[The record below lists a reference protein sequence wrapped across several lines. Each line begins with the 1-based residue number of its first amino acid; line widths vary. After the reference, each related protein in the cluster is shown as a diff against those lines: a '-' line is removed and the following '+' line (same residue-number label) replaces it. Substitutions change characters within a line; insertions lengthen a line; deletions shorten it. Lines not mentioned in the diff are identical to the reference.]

1 MSGDS
6 GFASGDSSGVNP
18 FTSGMLGGGFGGFGG
33 FGSFSSGLDEPAVD
47 TGQHQGTGDAV
58 VGQNADG
65 ASKTSTEIQ
74 EETKKPTLG
83 SREQVLANPE
93 QYGWKPGM
101 TASPEEYA
109 QQYFHE
115 AAAKLSYK
123 DPSIDGDKK
132 GDPNAKDGY
141 TAADKA
147 FLEQWGYKVG
157 PEVRGNG
164 ALGNTDSGMYAV
176 RFEPIDPKSGTAP
189 VVAFRGS
196 EFNEKMVDWRSDI
209 TDGTIGQRQ
218 YKESQK
224 AIDELMKVAP
234 GQKLEVTGHSLG
246 GALAQKAAAEH
257 AASIGAVSTFQAP
270 GVDAADAAKF
280 NANKADGVKV
290 NHHYVSSDIVHR
302 AGEQKL
308 DGNFYEHHVPGAGMG
323 DIGASHT
330 ANLLHNT
337 GQVDENGVN
346 KYIDSDKNGF
356 ENKRDSVTHHEKDAQ
371 GDRHFFEGLR
381 QLLGNGLG
389 GPIEG
394 VVTGIAKA
402 GGGIMTGM
410 KDIGAGLKNGFMSAM
425 HGITGGMST
434 AWDGAKKGG
443 SELVGGFKQMMSGNI
458 LSGLGGMGKGLMSG
472 AGGLLSGAGQ
482 AIGGVASGAWEG
494 AKGLGSGLWNAGKGL
509 LGGAEDVIGGLG
521 RGWLGGAQGPG
532 APGDRRRRVA
542 RGQVRRIWPITIRAT
557 GSATDCSKPWAAP
570 AKRSARLAPGSAT
583 QQTAPCPASAEALAQ
598 PGTASSRAA
607 ARSSRA
613 RDRSSLAHRWLAW
626 APSARA
632 WWAAPA
638 ASSRAALTQSARW
651 PRASAPARWHWA
663 KAPGTPASPWCKASA
678 LPARASPLESA
689 KPLALPGMA
698 PRTSAEPSPVAP
710 RSCCLVG
717 KYQPHSID
725 P

>member
-18 FTSGMLGGGFGGFGG
+18 FASGMLGGGFGGFGG
-33 FGSFSSGLDEPAVD
+33 FGGGFDEPAVD

-58 VGQNADG
+58 IGQSADG

-164 ALGNTDSGMYAV
+164 ALGNTDAGMYAV

-224 AIDELMKVAP
+224 AIDDLMKVAP

-356 ENKRDSVTHHEKDAQ
+356 DNKRDSVTHHEKDAQ

-402 GGGIMTGM
+402 GGGIMTGL
-410 KDIGAGLKNGFMSAM
+410 KDIGAGMKNGFMSAM

-509 LGGAEDVIGGLG
+509 LGGADDVIGGVG
-521 RGWLGGAQGPG
+521 RGLLGGAKGLAHLGTG
-532 APGDRRRRVA
+532 AA
-542 RGQVRRIWPITIRAT
+542 EW
-557 GSATDCSKPWAAP
+557 
-570 AKRSARLAPGSAT
+570 LADKSG
-583 QQTAPCPASAEALAQ
+583 ALANYDTGNGIGNGLLQ
-598 PGTASSRAA
+598 AVGGTGKAIGEAGAGIGNAANSALSGIGRGAGAAWDGLKQGGGSLVQGAGQIFSGSPLAGLGTIGKGLVGGAGSILKGGADAAGSVVKGIGSGAMALGKGAWDTGKSVVQGIGTAGKSI
-607 ARSSRA
+607 
-613 RDRSSLAHRWLAW
+613 
-626 APSARA
+626 
-632 WWAAPA
+632 
-638 ASSRAALTQSARW
+638 AS
-651 PRASAPARWHWA
+651 
-663 KAPGTPASPWCKASA
+663 G
-678 LPARASPLESA
+678 
-689 KPLALPGMA
+689 
-698 PRTSAEPSPVAP
+698 
-710 RSCCLVG
+710 VG
-717 KYQPHSID
+717 KAAGAAWDGAKNVGGALASGAKKLLSGW
-725 P
+725 

>member
-1 MSGDS
+1 MAGES
-6 GFASGDSSGVNP
+6 GFASGDSSGVSP
-18 FTSGMLGGGFGGFGG
+18 FASGMLPGFGFGGMGGFGGGMEGFGG
-33 FGSFSSGLDEPAVD
+33 GMEEAPVGSGNH
-47 TGQHQGTGDAV
+47 HQGTGEAI
-58 VGQNADG
+58 VGQQGNTNSTPEAQE
-65 ASKTSTEIQ
+65 ATSKPT
-74 EETKKPTLG
+74 PTLG

-93 QYGWKPGM
+93 KYGWKPGM

-115 AAAKLSYK
+115 AAAKLCYK
-123 DPSIDGDKK
+123 DPSVNGDDK
-132 GDPNAKDGY
+132 GKAGEGGY
-141 TAADKA
+141 TAADRK
-147 FLEQWGYKVG
+147 FLEQWGYKIG
-157 PEVRGNG
+157 PEVRGSG

-196 EFNEKMVDWRSDI
+196 EFNEKMVDWRSDL

-218 YKESQK
+218 YEGSKK
-224 AIDELMKVAP
+224 AIDDLMKVAP

-257 AASIGAVSTFQAP
+257 AASIGAVTTFQAP

-308 DGNFYEHHVPGAGMG
+308 DGNFYEHHVPGAGVG

-337 GQVDENGVN
+337 GQVDDKGKN
-346 KYIDSDKNGF
+346 KYIDADNNEFGQ
-356 ENKRDSVTHHEKDAQ
+356 KRDSVTHHDKDVQ

-394 VVTGIAKA
+394 VITGIAKA
-402 GGGIMTGM
+402 GGGLLTGV
-410 KDIGAGLKNGFMSAM
+410 KDVGAGIKNGFMSAM

-443 SELVGGFKQMMSGNI
+443 SEMVGGFKQMMSGNI
-458 LSGLGGMGKGLMSG
+458 LSGLGGMGKGLMDG

-482 AIGGVASGAWEG
+482 ALGGVASGAWEG

-509 LGGAEDVIGGLG
+509 LGGAEDVLGGVGRGLLGIPKGLAHLGTGAAEWLADKSGALANYDTGNGIGNGLLQAVGGTGKAIGEAGAGLG
-521 RGWLGGAQGPG
+521 NAANSALSGIGRGAGAAWDGLKQGGGSILQGAGQIFSGSPLAGLGTMGKGLVGGAGSILKGG
-532 APGDRRRRVA
+532 ADAAGSVIKGIGSGAMALGKGALD
-542 RGQVRRIWPITIRAT
+542 T
-557 GSATDCSKPWAAP
+557 GKSVLT
-570 AKRSARLAPGSAT
+570 GI
-583 QQTAPCPASAEALAQ
+583 
-598 PGTASSRAA
+598 GTAGKSIASGIG
-607 ARSSRA
+607 S
-613 RDRSSLAHRWLAW
+613 
-626 APSARA
+626 
-632 WWAAPA
+632 A
-638 ASSRAALTQSARW
+638 ASSAW
-651 PRASAPARWHWA
+651 DGA
-663 KAPGTPASPWCKASA
+663 KNVGGAIAGG
-678 LPARASPLESA
+678 A
-689 KPLALPGMA
+689 KKLLSGW
-698 PRTSAEPSPVAP
+698 
-710 RSCCLVG
+710 
-717 KYQPHSID
+717 
-725 P
+725 